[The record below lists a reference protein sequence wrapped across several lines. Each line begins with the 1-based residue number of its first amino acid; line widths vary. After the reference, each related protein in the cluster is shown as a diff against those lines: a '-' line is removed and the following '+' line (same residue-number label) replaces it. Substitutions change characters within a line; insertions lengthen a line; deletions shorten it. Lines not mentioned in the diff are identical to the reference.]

1 MVSRARVSARRSSGR
16 DGSGGRGEVSALST
30 VRAQPAVLGE
40 ESTDH
45 ARRLTHHEGGIR
57 ELMSACVLGVAAW
70 IRDSLNTV
78 LTLTAHTRLEE
89 AAVLTY
95 SPAVHP
101 VIIAGCCFLIIVA
114 MVGYCGTLRC
124 NLLLLS
130 WYFCSLLVIFCVE
143 LASAVWTYDE
153 PSMQR
158 SDMISLKSRMPNYG
172 LQRYQWL
179 THTWNSFQTE
189 FKCCGVI
196 YFTDWLEM
204 TEMEWPPDSCCTN
217 QYPGCARHA
226 HYHDL
231 SDLYQEGCGP
241 KIYSFIRGTKQL
253 QMLRFLGVSIGVAQI
268 LAMALTLTLLWAL
281 YYGRKSPDLDSQ
293 ASGVP
298 LDDST
303 PTVATNRT
311 VFDPAKSGCSH
322 KSKARTN
329 TAAASC
335 ELKQHQF
342 EMARLHAAA

>member
-1 MVSRARVSARRSSGR
+1 MAREDAVRCLRCLLY
-16 DGSGGRGEVSALST
+16 ALN
-30 VRAQPAVLGE
+30 L
-40 ESTDH
+40 
-45 ARRLTHHEGGIR
+45 LFW
-57 ELMSACVLGVAAW
+57 LMSACVLGVAAW

-101 VIIAGCCFLIIVA
+101 VVIAVCCLLIIVA
-114 MVGYCGTLRC
+114 MLGYCGTLRC
-124 NLLLLS
+124 DLLLLS
-130 WYFCSLLVIFCVE
+130 WYFGSLLVIFCVE
-143 LASAVWTYDE
+143 LASAVWTYEE
-153 PSMQR
+153 PSVQR

-204 TEMEWPPDSCCTN
+204 TEMEWPPDSCCSN

-231 SDLYQEGCGP
+231 SDLHQEGCGP

-253 QMLRFLGVSIGVAQI
+253 QVLRFLGVSIGVAQI

-281 YYGRKSPDLDSQ
+281 YYGQKSPELDSLTPPTLQ
-293 ASGVP
+293 DDPTSVKPTHRASAEV
-298 LDDST
+298 SK
-303 PTVATNRT
+303 
-311 VFDPAKSGCSH
+311 FGCS
-322 KSKARTN
+322 RTN
-329 TAAASC
+329 KGCTNTPAAAAKPKGHHI
-335 ELKQHQF
+335 EMEQF
-342 EMARLHAAA
+342 QA

>member
-1 MVSRARVSARRSSGR
+1 MAREDA
-16 DGSGGRGEVSALST
+16 
-30 VRAQPAVLGE
+30 
-40 ESTDH
+40 
-45 ARRLTHHEGGIR
+45 
-57 ELMSACVLGVAAW
+57 LMSACVLGVAVR

-101 VIIAGCCFLIIVA
+101 VIIAVCCFLIIVA
-114 MVGYCGTLRC
+114 MVGYCGTLKC

-130 WYFCSLLVIFCVE
+130 WYFGSLLVIFCVE

-153 PSMQR
+153 PSVQR

-179 THTWNSFQTE
+179 TYTWNSFQTE

-204 TEMEWPPDSCCTN
+204 TEMEWPPDSCCSN

-231 SDLYQEGCGP
+231 SDLHQEGCGP

-253 QMLRFLGVSIGVAQI
+253 QALRFLGVSLGVAQI
-268 LAMALTLTLLWAL
+268 LAMALTLMLLWAL
-281 YYGRKSPDLDSQ
+281 YYGRKSPELDTP
-293 ASGVP
+293 AALTP
-298 LDDST
+298 PEDST
-303 PTVATNRT
+303 LVTVSSGASADCSRT
-311 VFDPAKSGCSH
+311 PKGCG
-322 KSKARTN
+322 N
-329 TAAASC
+329 VPTAATKPKG
-335 ELKQHQF
+335 LQF
-342 EMARLHAAA
+342 EMERLHAAA

>member
-1 MVSRARVSARRSSGR
+1 
-16 DGSGGRGEVSALST
+16 
-30 VRAQPAVLGE
+30 
-40 ESTDH
+40 
-45 ARRLTHHEGGIR
+45 
-57 ELMSACVLGVAAW
+57 MSACVLGVAAW

-101 VIIAGCCFLIIVA
+101 VVIAVCCFLLIVA

-143 LASAVWTYDE
+143 LASAVWTYDQ
-153 PSMQR
+153 SSVQR
-158 SDMISLKSRMPNYG
+158 SDMISLKSRMSNYG

-204 TEMEWPPDSCCTN
+204 TEMEWPPDSCCFN

-231 SDLYQEGCGP
+231 SDLHQDGCGP

-253 QMLRFLGVSIGVAQI
+253 QVLRFLGVSIGVAQI
-268 LAMALTLTLLWAL
+268 LAMALTLMLLWAL
-281 YYGRKSPDLDSQ
+281 YYGRKSSELDSTTLEM
-293 ASGVP
+293 A

-303 PTVATNRT
+303 LLTMTHGPPSEAT
-311 VFDPAKSGCSH
+311 KLGCNH
-322 KSKARTN
+322 TN
-329 TAAASC
+329 KGCPNTTAND
-335 ELKQHQF
+335 HQF
-342 EMARLHAAA
+342 EMEHLS

>member
-1 MVSRARVSARRSSGR
+1 MRLRAARGVLSAGTLPWLRRSGR
-16 DGSGGRGEVSALST
+16 DVTEGRGEVSALSA

-40 ESTDH
+40 TSH
-45 ARRLTHHEGGIR
+45 
-57 ELMSACVLGVAAW
+57 LMSACVLGVAAW

-95 SPAVHP
+95 SPVVHP
-101 VIIAGCCFLIIVA
+101 VIITVCCFLFIVA

-153 PSMQR
+153 PLVQR
-158 SDMISLKSRMPNYG
+158 SDMISLKSRMQNFG

-204 TEMEWPPDSCCTN
+204 TEMEWPPDSCCSY

-226 HYHDL
+226 HFHDL
-231 SDLYQEGCGP
+231 SDLHQEGCGP
-241 KIYSFIRGTKQL
+241 KIYGFIRGTKQL
-253 QMLRFLGVSIGVAQI
+253 QVLRFLGVSIGVAQI

-281 YYGRKSPDLDSQ
+281 YYGRKPPEPPALTGTHAPPPEDS
-293 ASGVP
+293 
-298 LDDST
+298 
-303 PTVATNRT
+303 NR
-311 VFDPAKSGCSH
+311 
-322 KSKARTN
+322 
-329 TAAASC
+329 
-335 ELKQHQF
+335 F
-342 EMARLHAAA
+342 EMERLSSPPYRV

>member
-1 MVSRARVSARRSSGR
+1 MARDDAVRCLRALLY
-16 DGSGGRGEVSALST
+16 ALN
-30 VRAQPAVLGE
+30 L
-40 ESTDH
+40 
-45 ARRLTHHEGGIR
+45 LLW
-57 ELMSACVLGVAAW
+57 LMSACVLGVAAW

-101 VIIAGCCFLIIVA
+101 VLITVCCFLFIVA

-130 WYFCSLLVIFCVE
+130 WYFCSLLLIFCVE

-153 PSMQR
+153 PSVQR
-158 SDMISLKSRMPNYG
+158 SDMISLKSRMQNFG

-204 TEMEWPPDSCCTN
+204 TEMEWPPDSCCSN

-226 HYHDL
+226 HFHDL
-231 SDLYQEGCGP
+231 SALQQEV
-241 KIYSFIRGTKQL
+241 S
-253 QMLRFLGVSIGVAQI
+253 LRP
-268 LAMALTLTLLWAL
+268 LA
-281 YYGRKSPDLDSQ
+281 
-293 ASGVP
+293 
-298 LDDST
+298 
-303 PTVATNRT
+303 
-311 VFDPAKSGCSH
+311 
-322 KSKARTN
+322 
-329 TAAASC
+329 
-335 ELKQHQF
+335 
-342 EMARLHAAA
+342 

>member
-1 MVSRARVSARRSSGR
+1 MVPRAQMSGTRRSSGR
-16 DGSGGRGEVSALST
+16 DGSRGRGEVSALPA

-40 ESTDH
+40 RSGH
-45 ARRLTHHEGGIR
+45 AHDYKS
-57 ELMSACVLGVAAW
+57 LMSACVLGVAVW

-101 VIIAGCCFLIIVA
+101 VIVAVCCFLIIVA

-124 NLLLLS
+124 DLLLLS
-130 WYFCSLLVIFCVE
+130 WYFGSLLVIFCVE
-143 LASAVWTYDE
+143 LASAVWTYEE
-153 PSMQR
+153 PSVQR

-204 TEMEWPPDSCCTN
+204 TEMEWPPDSCCSN

-231 SDLYQEGCGP
+231 SDLHQEGCGP
-241 KIYSFIRGTKQL
+241 KIYTFIRGTKQL
-253 QMLRFLGVSIGVAQI
+253 QVLRFLGVSIGVAQI
-268 LAMALTLTLLWAL
+268 IAMALTLTLLWAL
-281 YYGRKSPDLDSQ
+281 YYGRKSPEPDMPTLPPPDDPDPDTAAHA
-293 ASGVP
+293 ASADA
-298 LDDST
+298 L
-303 PTVATNRT
+303 
-311 VFDPAKSGCSH
+311 KSGCSRSN
-322 KSKARTN
+322 KGCTN
-329 TAAASC
+329 MAATTP
-335 ELKQHQF
+335 KQQF
-342 EMARLHAAA
+342 EMERLHAAA

>member
-1 MVSRARVSARRSSGR
+1 MAQEDAVRCLRCLLY
-16 DGSGGRGEVSALST
+16 ALN
-30 VRAQPAVLGE
+30 L
-40 ESTDH
+40 
-45 ARRLTHHEGGIR
+45 LFW
-57 ELMSACVLGVAAW
+57 LMSVCVLGVAAW
-70 IRDSLNTV
+70 IRDTLNTV

-101 VIIAGCCFLIIVA
+101 IIICVCCLLIIVA
-114 MVGYCGTLRC
+114 MVGYCGTLRS

-153 PSMQR
+153 PSVQR
-158 SDMISLKSRMPNYG
+158 ADMISLKFRMPNYG

-179 THTWNSFQTE
+179 THTWDSFQIQ

-226 HYHDL
+226 HHHDL
-231 SDLYQEGCGP
+231 SDLHQEGCGP

-253 QMLRFLGVSIGVAQI
+253 QVLRFLGVSIGVAQI

-281 YYGRKSPDLDSQ
+281 YCGRQFQELDS
-293 ASGVP
+293 GVTP
-298 LDDST
+298 GLPEDST
-303 PTVATNRT
+303 SIAATNGT
-311 VFDPAKSGCSH
+311 TTDASKSGCGRMT
-322 KSKARTN
+322 KGRTE
-329 TAAASC
+329 TSAAEAQ
-335 ELKQHQF
+335 LKDPQV
-342 EMARLHAAA
+342 EMEWLNAAG